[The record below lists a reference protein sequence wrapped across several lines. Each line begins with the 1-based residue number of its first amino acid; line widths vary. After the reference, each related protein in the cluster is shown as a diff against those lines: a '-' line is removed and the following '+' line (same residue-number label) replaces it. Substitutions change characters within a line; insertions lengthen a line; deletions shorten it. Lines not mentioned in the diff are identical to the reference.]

1 MKRLLLNFALMISF
15 IFPANYNKVSAEPV
29 NFEEINQDIINSKD
43 LSGEDNFVTQHNDIT
58 LRIGTLEFPAIFL
71 YKEEKVPYQGYL
83 IKFNDFLGVEAF
95 VDNINKGCDILYDE
109 LIKECKKDLDSCQKD
124 CDDRISILLRE
135 KDDLQLKLKIQ
146 IDKTDS
152 EKTKKY
158 IWTSVGVIVG
168 AGVGI
173 LTYELAK

>member
-1 MKRLLLNFALMISF
+1 MLMFSF
-15 IFPANYNKVSAEPV
+15 VMPQKKVIAEPV
-29 NFEEINQDIINSKD
+29 NFDEIKKEMPVSSDNP
-43 LSGEDNFVTQHNDIT
+43 DNFVSQHKDIT

-83 IKFNDFLGVEAF
+83 IRFNDFLGVESF
-95 VDNINKGCDILYDE
+95 VQNINKGCDILYDE
-109 LIKECKKDLDSCQKD
+109 LLKECKNDLDTCQKD
-124 CDDRISILLRE
+124 CDDRISILLKE

-146 IDKTDS
+146 IEKTDN

-158 IWTSVGVIVG
+158 IWTSVGIVVG